1 MGVENSSVDMKE
13 ICDLYHKR
21 LFHVAYGI
29 TRDYYL
35 AQDVVQETLIK
46 AYLKINTIQEK
57 EKIGA
62 WLSAIATRTAIDFI
76 RKERKTNENI
86 EAYADLDNAQIKM
99 NHNVEE
105 EVEINLLNEK
115 INDCINSLSIDQK
128 RVFML
133 KIRHGLKEREIAE
146 LLELNQNTVKTKL
159 YRVRKYLKQMLVE
172 KDLA

>member
-1 MGVENSSVDMKE
+1 MENTSVDMKE
-13 ICDLYHKR
+13 ICDLYNKR

-46 AYLKINTIQEK
+46 AYLKIDTIQEK

-76 RKERKTNENI
+76 RKERKTNENL
-86 EAYADLDNAQIKM
+86 EAYTDLDNAQVRM
-99 NHNVEE
+99 NQNVEE

-115 INDCINSLSIDQK
+115 INDCINSLSTDQK
-128 RVFML
+128 KVFML

-159 YRVRKYLKQMLVE
+159 YRVRKYLKEMLLE

>member
-1 MGVENSSVDMKE
+1 MKE
-13 ICDLYHKR
+13 ICDLYNKR

-46 AYLKINTIQEK
+46 AYLKIDTIQEK

-76 RKERKTNENI
+76 RKERKTNENL
-86 EAYADLDNAQIKM
+86 EAYTDLDNAQVRM
-99 NHNVEE
+99 NQNVEE

-115 INDCINSLSIDQK
+115 INDCINSLSTDQK
-128 RVFML
+128 KVFML

-159 YRVRKYLKQMLVE
+159 YRVRKYLKEMLLE